1 MASSLRGLPGHELL
15 ARLRSL
21 VQRGNAVEAEL
32 LVHLGE
38 VEARR
43 LFLEE
48 ACSSI
53 FVYCQRVLHFSES
66 VSYKRIHTARA
77 VRRHPQVLEAVRRG
91 DLHVTGVTLL
101 APQLTSENCAELLGA
116 AKHKT
121 AEEIRRLLADRC
133 PKPDVRASVR
143 LVPAATASAAAG
155 SSAGQKS
162 LETPAPNRAA
172 SDGAQENEFVALGRG
187 SPGPAAPADPSS
199 PQGDP
204 ATRAR
209 TEPLGGERYCV
220 RFTAGPEMH
229 GQLQELRALMR
240 HQVPDGDL
248 GKILARAVAVL
259 LEQVRKRKFGEC
271 AAPGPPKP
279 SSGPPSRQIP
289 AAIRRTVWSRDG
301 GRCTFASSAGRRC
314 EAREFLEFHH
324 REPWARNRV
333 HTVAGIALRCRA
345 HNQHEACRDFG
356 ERHMARFRQ
365 STRSAAP
372 AVVHARSSPAPHPRL
387 DSNPNREDEPLA
399 TGSDVEAPEVESH
412 RRFREP
418 SPVPDPL
425 RPP

>member
-1 MASSLRGLPGHELL
+1 
-15 ARLRSL
+15 
-21 VQRGNAVEAEL
+21 
-32 LVHLGE
+32 
-38 VEARR
+38 
-43 LFLEE
+43 
-48 ACSSI
+48 
-53 FVYCQRVLHFSES
+53 
-66 VSYKRIHTARA
+66 
-77 VRRHPQVLEAVRRG
+77 
-91 DLHVTGVTLL
+91 VTGVTLL

-240 HQVPDGDL
+240 HLVKSAEIEPESGSPCDLRSRGATRGGSRPSLVHSESPLGIEGFTRLLADPRGFPFGQRRRRAAPLRQVCRRST
-248 GKILARAVAVL
+248 ARA
-259 LEQVRKRKFGEC
+259 ER
-271 AAPGPPKP
+271 
-279 SSGPPSRQIP
+279 
-289 AAIRRTVWSRDG
+289 
-301 GRCTFASSAGRRC
+301 
-314 EAREFLEFHH
+314 
-324 REPWARNRV
+324 
-333 HTVAGIALRCRA
+333 
-345 HNQHEACRDFG
+345 HEATGVRIAG
-356 ERHMARFRQ
+356 ASQPMPHVRFRW
-365 STRSAAP
+365 AA
-372 AVVHARSSPAPHPRL
+372 
-387 DSNPNREDEPLA
+387 
-399 TGSDVEAPEVESH
+399 
-412 RRFREP
+412 
-418 SPVPDPL
+418 
-425 RPP
+425 